1 MPKTAVGLFQN
12 RNLVDEVVR
21 EIEANGFPRKEVRA
35 LTEPATFEITGVMSF
50 PRLDFEVD
58 LTRELTRIGATK
70 AESQAYVDGLRHGG
84 ALVFATGSDER
95 VETAAAIMNRH
106 GAVEVEE
113 TSGPEPQLPGVA
125 RGGMSS
131 MSDNPV
137 QTGRIRE
144 SGGGASF
151 FVW

>member
-21 EIEANGFPRKEVRA
+21 EIEANGFPRREVRA

-95 VETAAAIMNRH
+95 VEIAADIMNRH

-113 TSGPEPQLPGVA
+113 TSGPEPQLSGVA
-125 RGGMSS
+125 RGGMASVRE
-131 MSDNPV
+131 NPV